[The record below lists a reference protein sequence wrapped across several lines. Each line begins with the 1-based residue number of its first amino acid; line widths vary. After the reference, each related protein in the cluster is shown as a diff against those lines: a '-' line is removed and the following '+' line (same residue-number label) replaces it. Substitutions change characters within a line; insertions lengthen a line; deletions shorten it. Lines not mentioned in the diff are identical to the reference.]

1 MTLSQRRLNRALLA
15 RQLLLERSRM
25 PIGLALQRVG
35 GLQAQY
41 APSPYIRLWSMLQ
54 RFELS
59 DLTRALE
66 KRRAVQGT
74 LMRSTIHVVS
84 PRDYWRFSAGIGPA
98 RQEGWLRAWKL
109 EERGLDLDSVA
120 RTLRGELA
128 GRTWQ
133 RKELDAL
140 LRGKGSTIWS
150 GAWVELVRVPP
161 SGTWQRR
168 RADLFRLAHEWLNPE
183 VVTETDGLEHLLRR
197 YLGAF
202 GPARL
207 LDAADWM
214 GVPRAKLLPI
224 VERVDLRTF
233 ESDDGKQLLDL
244 PKAPL
249 PPEDTKA
256 PTRFLGTWDAALL
269 VHARRTQILP
279 ERFRPLVFHTKNPQ
293 SVPTFLVDGAV
304 AGAWRVERTGA
315 RAMLRLEPF
324 ERLPRGARADLREEG
339 EGLVRLVE
347 PDATSYAVR

>member
-1 MTLSQRRLNRALLA
+1 VTLSRRRLNRALLA
-15 RQLLLERSRM
+15 RPLLLERSRM

-41 APSPYIRLWSMLQ
+41 APSPYIRLWSMLE

-98 RQEGWLRAWKL
+98 RQEWWLRAWKL

-128 GRTWQ
+128 GRSWH
-133 RKELDAL
+133 RKDLDAL

-150 GAWVELVRVPP
+150 GAWIELVRVPP
-161 SGTWQRR
+161 SGTWERR

-224 VERVDLRTF
+224 VERIELRTF
-233 ESDDGKQLLDL
+233 ETDDGKQLLDL

-249 PPEDTKA
+249 PAEDTKA

-293 SVPTFLVDGAV
+293 SVATFLVDGAV
-304 AGAWRVERTGA
+304 AGSWRVERAGA
-315 RAMLRLEPF
+315 KATLRLEPF
-324 ERLPRGARADLREEG
+324 EPLPRGAKAEVRDEAER
-339 EGLVRLVE
+339 LVRFVE
-347 PDATSYAVR
+347 PDATSYLVR